1 LDPSW
6 RANIEG
12 REYRLR
18 DLNRGQTL
26 NVYLPQDR
34 WVAHLAA
41 PETEYVATTYAG
53 AAMYEDTEEET
64 MAALPST
71 ASPLFAI
78 GGAGGAAVLIGMLFG
93 FLRRRMS

>member
-1 LDPSW
+1 
-6 RANIEG
+6 
-12 REYRLR
+12 
-18 DLNRGQTL
+18 
-26 NVYLPQDR
+26 
-34 WVAHLAA
+34 
-41 PETEYVATTYAG
+41 
-53 AAMYEDTEEET
+53 MYDDTEEET